1 MKNYKTPIMDVITFD
16 TENVIATSYCTGH
29 FNDGCDSKTTPCFGF
44 NGGGICKTN
53 T

>member
-16 TENVIATSYCTGH
+16 TEDVIATSFCTAH
-29 FNDGCDSKTTPCFGF
+29 FDKSCETKVTPCFGYA
-44 NGGGICKTN
+44 GGGICKTN